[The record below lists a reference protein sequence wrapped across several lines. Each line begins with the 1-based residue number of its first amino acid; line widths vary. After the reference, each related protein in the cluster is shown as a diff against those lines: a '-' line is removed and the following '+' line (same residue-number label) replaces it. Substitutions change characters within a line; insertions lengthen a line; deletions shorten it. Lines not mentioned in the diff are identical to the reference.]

1 MTATDASP
9 TLPGRLGDPAL
20 DLRTDPR
27 AKPDLVA
34 ALAAVGLDGPA
45 AEPPITRE
53 AGRDAVSEAVGGLH
67 AAFSGLYASLP
78 LDLPGDAP
86 DDAVEITDT
95 SVASPDGHLVP
106 LRLYRPAGVAGPL
119 PGVVY
124 LHGGGMTILDAETR
138 VHDRWC
144 RELALTGVVAVRV
157 GFRNAWTELG
167 PHPFPAGLDDCA
179 TAVRWLDDQRGE
191 LGLTRLVLQG
201 ESGGG
206 NLVLATTLRA
216 KRSGDLEAIDGV
228 YASVPYI
235 SGGYGWDRARKL
247 RELPS
252 MIENDGYFIN
262 CALMDLLVAQYD
274 PEGRHAEDPLA
285 WPYFATADDLAGLP
299 PHVITVNELDPLR
312 DEGLAYYR
320 KLLAAGV
327 PVEGRVHLGITHG
340 AEMIFRQ
347 ALPAEHRA
355 AIADIRAFVDRLT
368 VDHI

>member
-1 MTATDASP
+1 MTATDVPP
-9 TLPGRLGDPAL
+9 TLPGRLGDPGL

-34 ALAAVGLDGPA
+34 ALAAFGLDGPA
-45 AEPPITRE
+45 AAPPVTRADGPE
-53 AGRDAVSEAVGGLH
+53 AVSEAVGGLH
-67 AAFSGLYASLP
+67 DGFSAVYAAVP
-78 LDLPGDAP
+78 LDLPDDAP
-86 DDAVEITDT
+86 EEAVEVTET
-95 SVASPDGHLVP
+95 SVVSPDGHLVP

-124 LHGGGMTILDAETR
+124 IHGGGMTILDAETR

-144 RELALTGVVAVRV
+144 RDLARSGVVAVRV

-179 TAVRWLDDQRGE
+179 AAVRWLDDQRGE
-191 LGLTRLVLQG
+191 LGLTRIVLQG
-201 ESGGG
+201 ESGGA

-216 KRSGDLEAIDGV
+216 KRSGDLDAIDGV
-228 YASVPYI
+228 HVSVPYI
-235 SGGYGWDRARKL
+235 SGGYAWDDARKL

-262 CALMDLLVAQYD
+262 CALMDLLVAAYD
-274 PEGRHAEDPLA
+274 PHARHTEDPLA
-285 WPYFATADDLAGLP
+285 WPYFATPDDLAGLP

-327 PVEGRVHLGITHG
+327 PVAGRTNLGLTHG
-340 AEMIFRQ
+340 AELIFRQ
-347 ALPAEHRA
+347 ALPAERRA
-355 AIADIRAFVDRLT
+355 AIADIRAFVDGLH
-368 VDHI
+368 VVHD